1 LVWVVGLLI
10 SAKRILTLEVCGDWP
25 KRLERWEECR
35 STGVAVVAMV
45 ARPIG
50 VAFFARLA
58 MAMVV
63 GDHCEGLTFKR
74 SRRLI
79 QQMKDER

>member
-1 LVWVVGLLI
+1 MWVVGLLI

-25 KRLERWEECR
+25 ERLERWEECR
-35 STGVAVVAMV
+35 STGVAVVATV

-50 VAFFARLA
+50 VVFFARVA

-63 GDHCEGLTFKR
+63 GDCCEGLTFKR

-79 QQMKDER
+79 QLMKDER

>member
-1 LVWVVGLLI
+1 VWVVGLLML
-10 SAKRILTLEVCGDWP
+10 AKRILTLEVCRDWP
-25 KRLERWEECR
+25 GRLERWEECR
-35 STGVAVVAMV
+35 LTGVAVVATV

-50 VAFFARLA
+50 VAFFACVA

-63 GDHCEGLTFKR
+63 GKRCEGLTFKR

-79 QQMKDER
+79 QLMKDER

>member
-1 LVWVVGLLI
+1 MWVVGLLI
-10 SAKRILTLEVCGDWP
+10 LAKRILTLEVCGDWP
-25 KRLERWEECR
+25 ERLECWEECR
-35 STGVAVVAMV
+35 LTGVAVVVTV

-79 QQMKDER
+79 QLMKDER